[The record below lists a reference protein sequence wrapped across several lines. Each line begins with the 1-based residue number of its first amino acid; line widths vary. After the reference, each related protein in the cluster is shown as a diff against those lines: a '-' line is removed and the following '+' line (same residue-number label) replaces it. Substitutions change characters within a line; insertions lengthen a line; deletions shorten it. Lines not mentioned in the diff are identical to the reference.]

1 MDYVRSINICN
12 AMTRLTLNLELGRR
26 RYTRMPRGSTIS
38 SKPCFCIISL
48 RLAYLSSM
56 RRTTF
61 RTYLSHRLSESSL
74 GCLRALHPRH
84 RALNTSPLQ
93 DTREPLH
100 LSVDLLV
107 VRGIIRVR
115 RCQARE
121 VRMVLE
127 CQGHRSLQDRAHCCR
142 KLWEVD

>member
-1 MDYVRSINICN
+1 MEYVRSINICN
-12 AMTRLTLNLELGRR
+12 AMTWLTLNVELGRR
-26 RYTRMPRGSTIS
+26 RFTRMPHGSTIS
-38 SKPCFCIISL
+38 SKRCFCITSL
-48 RLAYLSSM
+48 RLAYPFST